1 MILFGSH
8 ARGDAGPD
16 SDLDFLVIERDVVDR
31 IAESVRLRRAL
42 GSLRLPI
49 DVIVLSVSNGWQ
61 LPLIR
66 RALTA
71 DPEVE
76 SLIAQ
81 AALSPGVRR
90 AGLAGGS
97 APPVSRQIICSSS
110 ADQLVFPAKR
120 T

>member
-49 DVIVLSVSNGWQ
+49 DVIVLSDAYVAEWC
-61 LPLIR
+61 
-66 RALTA
+66 
-71 DPEVE
+71 EVPNTM
-76 SLIAQ
+76 LH
-81 AALSPGVRR
+81 AALLEGRI
-90 AGLAGGS
+90 LAE
-97 APPVSRQIICSSS
+97 A
-110 ADQLVFPAKR
+110 
-120 T
+120 